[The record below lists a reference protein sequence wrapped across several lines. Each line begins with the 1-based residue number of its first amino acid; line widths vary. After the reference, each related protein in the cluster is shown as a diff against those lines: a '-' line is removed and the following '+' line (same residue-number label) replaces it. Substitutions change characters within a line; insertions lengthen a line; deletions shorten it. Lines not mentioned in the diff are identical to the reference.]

1 MPIVLPTPQLQT
13 ERERKAREASHLPT
27 VACREHCQRGE
38 EASALHFRVPSTQH
52 SVVDPMFMNASAQ
65 LDAQAYWQNVSFVT
79 LVAVDDDAKSLLML
93 TQSLPPVP
101 GHARAWTCDCEV
113 RH

>member
-1 MPIVLPTPQLQT
+1 VPIVLPTPQLQT
-13 ERERKAREASHLPT
+13 DRERKACEASHL
-27 VACREHCQRGE
+27 CQRGE